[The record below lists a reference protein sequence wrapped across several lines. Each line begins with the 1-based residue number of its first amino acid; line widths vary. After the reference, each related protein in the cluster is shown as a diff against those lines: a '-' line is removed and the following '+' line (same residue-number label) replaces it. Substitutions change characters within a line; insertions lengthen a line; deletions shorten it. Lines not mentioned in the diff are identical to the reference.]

1 MRASV
6 RLPVERRRDVILT
19 IKLAVLVFL
28 FLAALRLKLDLGTI
42 LLACTGL
49 VGILFPVAPGEF
61 LVAVF
66 GAVLDRATVEL
77 VAIVFVTVV
86 LGGVMRESGALREMT
101 DSLREMI
108 PDYRLVVA
116 IPPALIGLLPMPA
129 GALVS
134 APLVAEATAGRPIS
148 AETQTF
154 LNYWFRHL
162 WEYVWPLYPGLLIG
176 AAVLQVPVREIAI
189 AQYPLTIVAVAV
201 GLWFL
206 YRRLPRDPARA
217 ARARDPRGGAARF
230 ARSVWPLA
238 AIFGGVFVLR
248 ISILAALTGTTIL
261 LLVVLAASGRRSA
274 AAAARLALDGL
285 APGTVLLLLSVMM
298 FKTALSVCGALEEI
312 PSVLGAAGI
321 PPLVPLFVAPFL
333 VGLLTGVNQA
343 YVAITFPILA
353 PLMRAGGA
361 GMGAGAIAASAPAAG
376 GLDMSLVM
384 FAYVAGFLGILL
396 SPTHLCLALT
406 REYFRAEFR
415 GVYRLLAAPVLC
427 LFAAALLML
436 VFSSP
441 RNEFF

>member
-1 MRASV
+1 
-6 RLPVERRRDVILT
+6 VERRRNVILY
-19 IKLAVLVFL
+19 IKLAVLVGV
-28 FLAALRLKLDLGTI
+28 FLAALRLKVDLGTI

-49 VGILFPVAPGEF
+49 VGILFPVEPAEF

-66 GAVLDRATVEL
+66 GAVLEKATIEL
-77 VAIVFVTVV
+77 VAIVLITVM
-86 LGGVMRESGALREMT
+86 LGGLMRESGALREMT
-101 DSLREMI
+101 ASLREMI

-134 APLVAEATAGRPIS
+134 APLVAEAAADRPIS
-148 AETQTF
+148 PESRTF

-176 AAVLQVPVREIAI
+176 AAVLQVPVRQIAL
-189 AQYPLTIVAVAV
+189 AQYPLTIVALAI

-206 YRRLPRDPARA
+206 YRRLPRDA
-217 ARARDPRGGAARF
+217 AAAPRARDPRPAARRF

-238 AIFGGVFVLR
+238 AIFAGVFLLR
-248 ISILAALTGTTIL
+248 LSILAALAGTTL
-261 LLVVLAASGRRSA
+261 LLLIVLAASGRHSVA
-274 AAAARLALDGL
+274 AIAKLAVESL
-285 APGTVLLLLSVMM
+285 APSTVLLLLAVMM

-312 PSVLGAAGI
+312 PSALDVAGI

-353 PLMRAGGA
+353 PLMRAGAASGE
-361 GMGAGAIAASAPAAG
+361 AGAAAATAAARAAALPG
-376 GLDMSLVM
+376 GALDMSLVM
-384 FAYVAGFLGILL
+384 FAYVSGFLGILL
-396 SPTHLCLALT
+396 SPTHLCLVLT

-415 GVYRLLAAPVLC
+415 GVYRLLALPVLG
-427 LFAAALLML
+427 LFATALLIL
-436 VFSSP
+436 AI
-441 RNEFF
+441 RGR